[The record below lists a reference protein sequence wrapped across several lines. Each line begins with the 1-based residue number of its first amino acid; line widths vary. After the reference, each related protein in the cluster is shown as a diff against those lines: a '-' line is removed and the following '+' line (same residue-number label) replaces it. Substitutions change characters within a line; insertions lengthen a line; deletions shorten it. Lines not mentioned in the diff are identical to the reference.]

1 MEITTTITT
10 APYAVAAADAQ
21 PRLAMPSAAAFGGA
35 RVWSAVKRN
44 HNHKHVAVAGNVPG
58 VQVWSPPHC

>member
-10 APYAVAAADAQ
+10 ASYAVAAAAAQ
-21 PRLAMPSAAAFGGA
+21 PRLAMPSAAVFGGA
-35 RVWSAVKRN
+35 RVWSAVKR
-44 HNHKHVAVAGNVPG
+44 NHKHVAVAGNVPG